1 MKQTQLEELASGK
14 ILPLLLHYA
23 WPALITTTLNL
34 MYNVVDRIFV
44 GNVCGADAIAGL
56 SLTFPIMSVIAAVGV
71 LIGAGSG
78 AVISIFLGEKRMAD
92 AERALGQCVA
102 MKGIFGIVMP
112 PLMIF
117 FFLDPILR
125 MMVGGDGVAPETLD
139 AARLYLNIVI
149 PFSFFSHLAFGLSN
163 CMRAEGSPKQSMYC
177 MLVGFGINLI
187 LDPIFIYGFGWGI
200 AGAAWAT
207 NIAMTISC
215 LVAFRYYLS
224 GHSAL
229 RLHWRTV
236 RMYKDL
242 APRVLA
248 IGLSPF
254 LMQFAGSIINF
265 ALNNAFAQYAPTR
278 EFGTIQIAAFGIAQT
293 VMMIF
298 LMPTMGIQ
306 QGVGPIIGY
315 NWGARNAARVL
326 SALKLGIILISAICV
341 FGCFMQLWLATPL
354 SRCFA
359 SAPDVVSA
367 GAFGLRI
374 GCCMIW
380 CIGVNVTAN
389 VYFQSI
395 GRPRTAILLSLLRQ
409 VLCLLPC
416 VWILPMLMPAR
427 PVLAIWLAMPISDV
441 LAFVATIPPLS
452 REIRRLRAGRFPASS
467 AA

>member
-149 PFSFFSHLAFGLSN
+149 PFS
-163 CMRAEGSPKQSMYC
+163 Y
-177 MLVGFGINLI
+177 LI

-341 FGCFMQLWLATPL
+341 FGCIMQLWLATPL

-441 LAFVATIPPLS
+441 LAFVATIPPLWK
-452 REIRRLRAGRFPASS
+452 EVGRLRAGQFPSS
-467 AA
+467 TAA

>member
-207 NIAMTISC
+207 NNTPSITDDLTNTISGY
-215 LVAFRYYLS
+215 A
-224 GHSAL
+224 
-229 RLHWRTV
+229 TV
-236 RMYKDL
+236 SYSYQNL
-242 APRVLA
+242 FTINVNGRVD
-248 IGLSPF
+248 
-254 LMQFAGSIINF
+254 GSN
-265 ALNNAFAQYAPTR
+265 R
-278 EFGTIQIAAFGIAQT
+278 FGDQSNDK
-293 VMMIF
+293 
-298 LMPTMGIQ
+298 LL
-306 QGVGPIIGY
+306 PI
-315 NWGARNAARVL
+315 W
-326 SALKLGIILISAICV
+326 S
-341 FGCFMQLWLATPL
+341 
-354 SRCFA
+354 A
-359 SAPDVVSA
+359 SASFNFSELEFMKELEWLDYLTVKASY
-367 GAFGLRI
+367 G
-374 GCCMIW
+374 
-380 CIGVNVTAN
+380 
-389 VYFQSI
+389 FQ
-395 GRPRTAILLSLLRQ
+395 GNMLSSES
-409 VLCLLPC
+409 
-416 VWILPMLMPAR
+416 
-427 PVLAIWLAMPISDV
+427 PVL
-441 LAFVATIPPLS
+441 TIIKQPQNT
-452 REIRRLRAGRFPASS
+452 
-467 AA
+467 